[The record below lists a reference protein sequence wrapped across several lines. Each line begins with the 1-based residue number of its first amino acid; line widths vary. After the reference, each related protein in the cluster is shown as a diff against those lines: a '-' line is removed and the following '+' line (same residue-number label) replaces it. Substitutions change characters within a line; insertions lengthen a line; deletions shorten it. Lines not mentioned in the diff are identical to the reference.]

1 MLSLTSE
8 YALRAM
14 IHLAQ
19 HEPQWPIP
27 GKLIAA
33 ATNIPPKYLATVRG
47 DLARAGVLKSTRGK
61 TGGFEML
68 RPPRKTSLLDILTPF
83 ELGRP
88 NRCPF
93 GNDLCSDE
101 NPCMAHE
108 QWKKVLGARDK
119 FLHRTSIREVAL
131 RRSKTSSRARVK
143 KKRRR

>member
-19 HEPQWPIP
+19 HESEWPIP

-33 ATNIPPKYLATVRG
+33 ATNIPPKYLAKVLGDLVRG
-47 DLARAGVLKSTRGK
+47 GVLKSTRGK
-61 TGGFEML
+61 MGGFEML
-68 RPPRKTSLLDILTPF
+68 QPPRKTFLLEILAPF

-88 NRCPF
+88 SRCPF

-119 FLHRTSIREVAL
+119 FLNRTSIREVAL
-131 RRSKTSSRARVK
+131 RRRNAPSRARGKK
-143 KKRRR
+143 KKRR